1 MQTLL
6 HKVVSVG
13 SIIFDHDYTLTILY
27 WMETCIDYIVFV
39 GDMH

>member
-13 SIIFDHDYTLTILY
+13 SIIFDNDYTLIILY
-27 WMETCIDYIVFV
+27 LMETYIDYIVFD